1 MEALII
7 VIIAAAVICVI
18 AFLYWLF
25 KKKLGVAIK
34 LPKHKKEKKPKQ
46 KQPEKK
52 SLYEI
57 KKFNLEL
64 TDKFMY
70 RKELL
75 LWRYMI
81 SILPRTFIVIPKVSI
96 PSIVNPN
103 GDKNLYNDVIDKTLD
118 LVVFDEQNMRPLLA
132 IDIFDN
138 TYGDERMDEQD
149 PKLYAIIS
157 KLGLKMVHVHMKLDF
172 NKEEIKRQV
181 YKELNIQLNEK
192 DE

>member
-7 VIIAAAVICVI
+7 VIVVAAVICVG
-18 AFLYWLF
+18 AFFYWLF
-25 KKKLGVAIK
+25 KKKLGVSIK
-34 LPKHKKEKKPKQ
+34 LPKPKKEKKKKQ

-103 GDKNLYNDVIDKTLD
+103 GDKNLYNDVVDKTLD

-138 TYGDERMDEQD
+138 TYGDERMDDQD
-149 PKLYAIIS
+149 PKLYAIVT
-157 KLGLKMVHVHMKLDF
+157 KLGLKILHVHMKLDLD
-172 NKEEIKRQV
+172 KEEIRRQV
-181 YKELNIQLNEK
+181 YKELNIQMDNE
-192 DE
+192 D

>member
-7 VIIAAAVICVI
+7 VIIVAAVICVI
-18 AFLYWLF
+18 SFLYWLF

-34 LPKHKKEKKPKQ
+34 LPKIKKEKKPKQ
-46 KQPEKK
+46 KQPERK

-57 KKFNLEL
+57 KNFNLVL

-75 LWRYMI
+75 LWKYLN
-81 SILPRTFIVIPKVSI
+81 SILPRTFIVVPKVAI
-96 PSIVNPN
+96 PALVNPD
-103 GDKNLYNDVIDKTLD
+103 GDKNLYNDVIDKTID

-149 PKLYAIIS
+149 PKLYAIIT
-157 KLGLKMVHVHMKLDF
+157 KLGLKIIHVHMKIDF

-181 YKELNIQLNEK
+181 YKELNVQIDAK